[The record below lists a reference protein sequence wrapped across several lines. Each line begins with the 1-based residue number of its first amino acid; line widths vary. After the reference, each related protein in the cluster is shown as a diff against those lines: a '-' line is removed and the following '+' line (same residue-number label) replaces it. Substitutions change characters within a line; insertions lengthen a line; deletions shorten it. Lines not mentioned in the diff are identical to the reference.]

1 MPINPNFSSTES
13 LSTPSQI
20 TFTDI
25 STGSDGTLTVRHLY
39 IQLANGNYLTES
51 GESAT
56 PTYTVWDYSAAS
68 ITLDLLTESTVGNC
82 TVIWLAG
89 TSEVTNKTIL
99 MIWDLYDYIFTFGLI
114 QTQTSSPTIISDT
127 NYFSNYLQMIVNL
140 FSAETAVT
148 DMTDIYSS
156 QSALNRNQNFIN
168 NQNLYF

>member
-1 MPINPNFSSTES
+1 MAITANFSSTES

-20 TFTDI
+20 TFVDT
-25 STGSDGTLTVRHLY
+25 SVGSDGTLTVRHLY

-51 GESAT
+51 GESTTAA
-56 PTYTVWDYSAAS
+56 YTVWDYSDAS

-89 TSEVTNKTIL
+89 STPVTNKTIL

-114 QTQTSSPTIISDT
+114 QTLTSKPNTISDT
-127 NYFSNYLQMIVNL
+127 NYFSNYLQLIVNL

-148 DMTDIYSS
+148 DMSDIYSS
-156 QSALNRNQNFIN
+156 QSALLRNQNFIN
-168 NQNLYF
+168 NENIYF